1 MSVEPHVYPDH
12 HGYTGDE
19 LNFADGSPI
28 VCTEKDAV
36 KLSALDID
44 LTHVWALDIATQFDD
59 DFQQDLQQRLESLN
73 IRPKSILASGAPAEP
88 VESLEHGA

>member
-1 MSVEPHVYPDH
+1 MSVEPHIYPDH

-19 LNFADGSPI
+19 LDFADGSPI

-44 LTHVWALDIATQFDD
+44 LSHVWALEVAAELAEG
-59 DFQQDLQQRLESLN
+59 FQQDLQQRLQNLN
-73 IRPKSILASGAPAEP
+73 IRPKAPQVSVEQGA
-88 VESLEHGA
+88 